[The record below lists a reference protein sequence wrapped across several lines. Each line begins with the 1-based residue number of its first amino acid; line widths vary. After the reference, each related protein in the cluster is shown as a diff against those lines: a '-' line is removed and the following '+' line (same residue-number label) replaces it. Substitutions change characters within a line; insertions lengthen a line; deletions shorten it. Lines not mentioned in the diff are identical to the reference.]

1 MPGFG
6 GGNGSPFVSELFDM
20 LEGPVGNVLEFV
32 VFSAIM
38 SIPRSLRWILL
49 ILKLVPTDDIIEIS
63 FVRCD
68 DLEAEILRGCPLQAI
83 GVLLFLLFLLALL
96 LSNFETFDDV
106 A

>member
-1 MPGFG
+1 MPVFG
-6 GGNGSPFVSELFDM
+6 GGNGSPFVSALFDM

-38 SIPRSLRWILL
+38 SIPRSLRCILL
-49 ILKLVPTDDIIEIS
+49 ILEFVPTDDIVEVS
-63 FVRCD
+63 FVRYD
-68 DLEAEILRGCPLQAI
+68 DLEVEILRSCPLQAI